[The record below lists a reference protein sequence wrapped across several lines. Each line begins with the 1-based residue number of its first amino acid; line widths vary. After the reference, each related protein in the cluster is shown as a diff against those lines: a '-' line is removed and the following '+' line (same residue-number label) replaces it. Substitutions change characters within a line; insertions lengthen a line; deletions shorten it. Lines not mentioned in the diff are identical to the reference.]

1 MGMPAISTVELRA
14 APGLGAKVTEAID
27 IPVPLPPVVTKES
40 GSVIGY
46 EQPDCVTT
54 KIGTLP
60 PLLDTD
66 VDETLGSYVQP
77 FTAGMLSWLSM
88 NRVPKYFVAP
98 DVKIRYAPPSAAPAG
113 TCTSRA

>member
-27 IPVPLPPVVTKES
+27 VPVPLLPAVTKES

-46 EQPDCVTT
+46 EQPVCVTT
-54 KIGTLP
+54 RIGTLP
-60 PLLDTD
+60 PVFGTEVDDTL
-66 VDETLGSYVQP
+66 VSYVQP
-77 FTAGMLSWLSM
+77 LSAGMLSWLSM

-98 DVKIRYAPPSAAPAG
+98 DVSV
-113 TCTSRA
+113 T